1 MPSVLNQRQQHSA
14 ERREQVLAAAT
25 EVFGAEGFRA
35 ARVDDIAARAGVS
48 KGLVYVFFKHK
59 RGLFDAAL
67 KQELLEWMQ
76 ATAQFAAGSDNPL
89 LGLERLFTGV
99 FSVLQ
104 DKPLLKAA
112 LAGDPS
118 ELGRYLPVLRRLNG
132 RRRRQVVA
140 LLEEGVSSGVFRPGL
155 DVLCTADI
163 LDSLHRSYILRA
175 LEAPHD
181 PQFGDLVFDDAYV
194 KQLGD
199 FIACAVKA

>member
-1 MPSVLNQRQQHSA
+1 MSNVLNQRQQHSV
-14 ERREQVLAAAT
+14 ERRESVLNAAA
-25 EVFGAEGFRA
+25 EVFGAHGFKA

-59 RGLFDAAL
+59 RGLFEAAL

-76 ATAQFAAGSDNPL
+76 AAAQFAEGSDNPL
-89 LGLERLFTGV
+89 QALERLFTGV

-104 DKPLLKAA
+104 DKPLLRAA

-140 LLEEGVSSGVFRPGL
+140 LLEAGVSSGVFRHGL
-155 DVLCTADI
+155 DVLRTADI
-163 LDSLHRSYILRA
+163 IDSLHRSYILRA
-175 LEAPHD
+175 LDAPYE
-181 PQFGDLVFDDAYV
+181 PPFGDVVFDSTYV
-194 KQLGD
+194 EQLGD
-199 FIACAVKA
+199 FITRAVKA